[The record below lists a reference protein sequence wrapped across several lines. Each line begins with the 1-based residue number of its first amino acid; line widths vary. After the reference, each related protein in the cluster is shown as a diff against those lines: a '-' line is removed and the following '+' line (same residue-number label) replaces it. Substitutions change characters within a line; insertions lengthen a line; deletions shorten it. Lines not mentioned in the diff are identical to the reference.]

1 MPMESL
7 KALVKR
13 GAVLFKIMY
22 NDLFNSKIFIE
33 LHKDNLKYCDSLGG
47 FFEYN
52 GQYWEKVSTGVMK
65 KYSFQVID
73 KLIDLSK
80 DMDDKYKELMNKH
93 IKASGNAGKL
103 DSMIDCAKP
112 SLYMPSERFD
122 SNQNLFNCSNETFN
136 LDTCQSQRFN
146 PNDFITK
153 SCNIDHDD
161 FANCP
166 TWIKFIND
174 IFLNREDIIDF
185 VQRFVGYSMT
195 TSTKEQCMFILHG
208 DGRNGKTVFIET
220 IRKIFG
226 DYVTSLPS
234 TSLVRKPIEN
244 GIPNDIAGLK
254 GARLVTTVET
264 NENATLDESMIKK
277 ITGSDIIKA
286 RFLNKEFFEFM
297 PTFKLIYASNHK
309 PNIRGT
315 DNGIWRRIRMI
326 PFDFKITDENDDKC
340 LQQKLDNELPGILNW
355 AIEGYKKW
363 RESGL
368 TKPPVIMETTEQYR
382 EEEDSLGQFIEE
394 ECDIDK
400 ESYVTV
406 KDFKSRVTQ
415 FNKYLNQK
423 SIGEYMRK
431 KGYMPKDNRLIVDGK
446 QTRCFIGIS
455 LKSNGYHKQEQNTW
469 GD

>member
-1 MPMESL
+1 
-7 KALVKR
+7 
-13 GAVLFKIMY
+13 MY
-22 NDLFNSKIFIE
+22 NDLYNSKIFVE
-33 LHKDNLKYCDSLGG
+33 LHQNNLKYCDSLGG

-52 GQYWEKVSTGVMK
+52 GRYWEKVPNGRIKS
-65 KYSFQVID
+65 YSIQVIS
-73 KLIDLSK
+73 KLIEKSTSLDGS
-80 DMDDKYKELMNKH
+80 YKELMDKH

-103 DSMIDCAKP
+103 DAMIDCAKP
-112 SLYMPSERFD
+112 DLYLPSEKFD
-122 SNQNLFNCSNETFN
+122 SNKNLFNCSNLTFN
-136 LDTCQSQRFN
+136 LETLTPQQFN
-146 PNDFITK
+146 QNDFITK
-153 SCNIDHDD
+153 SCHIEHDE
-161 FANCP
+161 FVNCP

-174 IFLNREDIIDF
+174 IFLGREDIIDF
-185 VQRFVGYSMT
+185 VQRFVGYSMS

-234 TSLVRKPIEN
+234 SSLIRKPIEN

-286 RFLNKEFFEFM
+286 RFLQKEFFEFI

-326 PFDFKITDENDDKC
+326 PFDFIVTDQNDDKD

-363 RESGL
+363 KESGL
-368 TKPPVIMETTEQYR
+368 TKPPAIMETTEQYR
-382 EEEDSLGQFIEE
+382 EEEDSIGQFIED
-394 ECDIDK
+394 ECEIEK
-400 ESYVTV
+400 NTYVQSATF
-406 KDFKSRVTQ
+406 KDRIKNY
-415 FNKYLNQK
+415 NKYLTQK
-423 SIGEYMRK
+423 SIDEYMRR
-431 KGYMPKDNRLIVDGK
+431 KGFRPKLDRLYIDGK
-446 QTRCFIGIS
+446 QTRCYIGIC
-455 LKSNGYHKQEQNTW
+455 LKNGFHKHIQQDQQKWEE
-469 GD
+469 